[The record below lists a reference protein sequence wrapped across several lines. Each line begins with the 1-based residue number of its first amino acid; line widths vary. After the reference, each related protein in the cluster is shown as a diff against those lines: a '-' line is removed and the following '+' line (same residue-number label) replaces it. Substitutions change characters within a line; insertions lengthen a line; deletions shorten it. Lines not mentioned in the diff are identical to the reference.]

1 MSGLDGETIKHAL
14 EAAKD
19 LGFRH
24 VRLKNGDEKFSAVIQ
39 AEAPAPVAIPSHA
52 VAESD
57 SVELAPDFKE
67 VKSPCVGFFQ
77 EGKVELKEGAKIS
90 SGDVIGFV
98 VALGIK
104 NEVVSNVSGE
114 VTETLVVTN
123 QPVQYGQAIVKVKP

>member
-39 AEAPAPVAIPSHA
+39 ADAPAPSTIPSHA

-57 SVELAPDFKE
+57 SVELAPEFKE

-77 EGKVELKEGAKIS
+77 EGKVVLEEGTTIS
-90 SGDVIGFV
+90 TGDVIGYV
-98 VALGIK
+98 MALGIK
-104 NEVVSNVSGE
+104 NEIVSNVSGE
-114 VTETLVVTN
+114 IAETLVVTN